1 MKKMSKTL
9 TRQYF
14 DIKDAK
20 FAEHTSLENGVL
32 SISFVTAARYVD
44 TLIPMLRISV
54 SYSIED

>member
-32 SISFVTAARYVD
+32 SISKEELLAEV
-44 TLIPMLRISV
+44 PNP
-54 SYSIED
+54 YSWNEAS

>member
-32 SISFVTAARYVD
+32 SISKEELLAEA
-44 TLIPMLRISV
+44 PNP
-54 SYSIED
+54 YSWNEAS